1 MKQKHQGKLTKVKL
15 VNFQSHTS
23 TTLDLCPGVNVLVG
37 SSDSG
42 KSAVVRALGL
52 VVFNRPSGDAWCRR
66 HGAEDDTSVTVS
78 TDAEVAV
85 RRVRGKHNE
94 YQIKVKG
101 GEPKSLKA
109 VGTDVPQPIVEALN
123 LGELNMQR
131 QGDRHF
137 LLSESPSETARIL
150 NEVAGLEEIDKAHSV
165 ITAIIRENNR
175 ELAAETRRLADC
187 REELKCFE
195 GMNELSGRADALS
208 HWETTANN
216 QAVAIRVAKRAVAQ
230 IKDGEAW
237 MVPLEKQ
244 LTAIQTRFTTLTTK
258 KTSLDALETR
268 LGRAVARLTAL
279 NRGKADAE
287 VWNARLGRLRDELS
301 EAEAK
306 AKVCPTCGRAL

>member
-23 TTLDLCPGVNVLVG
+23 TTLDLRPGVNVLVG

-85 RRVRGKHNE
+85 RRVRGKVNE
-94 YQIKVKG
+94 YQIKAKG
-101 GEPKSLKA
+101 GDPKSLKA
-109 VGTDVPQPIVEALN
+109 VGTDVPQPVAEALN
-123 LGELNMQR
+123 LNELNLQR

-137 LLSESPSETARIL
+137 LLAESPSETARTL
-150 NEVAGLEEIDKAHSV
+150 NEIAGLEEIDKAHSV
-165 ITAIIRENNR
+165 ITAIIRDTNR
-175 ELAAETRRLADC
+175 ELASETRRLADC
-187 REELKCFE
+187 QEELKCFD
-195 GMNELSGRADALS
+195 GMSELAGRADVLR
-208 HWETTANN
+208 HWETTASN

-237 MVPLEKQ
+237 MAPLEDR
-244 LTAIQTRFTTLTTK
+244 LSTIRARFQTLISE
-258 KTSLDALETR
+258 KTFLEALETR
-268 LGRAVARLTAL
+268 RDRATQRLTAL
-279 NRGKADAE
+279 NRGKSDAE
-287 VWNARLGRLRDELS
+287 ALNARLGRLRDELS
-301 EAEAK
+301 EAETK